1 MKFLVF
7 ENNIYERVHRGYFL
21 AEVMI
26 KDGNF
31 EVDGHNLSNNIH
43 LEIYESF

>member
-7 ENNIYERVHRGYFL
+7 ENNICGRVHRGYFL
-21 AEVMI
+21 AEVMT

-31 EVDGHNLSNNIH
+31 EVNGHNLSNNIH
-43 LEIYESF
+43 QEIYESF